1 MARAKRRAKK
11 PREKM
16 AWSPLGEPE
25 GFLREYTAGMSG
37 RDLRRLFSRDAAR
50 AFEVLTRE
58 RRSGDRS
65 REPGNR
71 FVEGAKLAF
80 LGLSYKL
87 TPARRFLFAASLGAA
102 LLALIK
108 IQFHLGN
115 KNVSIDFGG
124 LWFFAAIA
132 GLCLLVAL
140 ELVDRMEVRD
150 ELEVARELQASLLP
164 REIPPLAGYR
174 FAHSYRT
181 AREVG
186 GDAYDVCRLPD
197 GRLALMVCD
206 ATGHGMAAGLVMAI
220 AHATIGTALDIDPS
234 PAAVAAMIHR
244 ALRRKRRRHAF
255 LTLFYAL
262 LDPATGR
269 LTWVSAGHP
278 FPLLRRA
285 DGTVEEIGCGGL
297 PLGAS
302 EIVIP
307 PTGETQLDPGDLL
320 ILYTDG
326 LPEATTESGTTFGY
340 DRLTRLVQLGGP
352 PAVVHE
358 RISRAFAEHVTDEPL
373 MDDMTLLAV
382 GRDGAEALEIPPP
395 PPGQATQADPGHS
408 TQAVGLG

>member
-1 MARAKRRAKK
+1 MAKAKRRAKEK
-11 PREKM
+11 REK
-16 AWSPLGEPE
+16 APKRPAFAEAE

-37 RDLRRLFSRDAAR
+37 REVRRLFSRDAAR

-58 RRSGDRS
+58 RRSGDRA
-65 REPGNR
+65 RDPGHR
-71 FVEGAKLAF
+71 FVEGLRLAF

-87 TPARRFLFAASLGAA
+87 TPARRFLFAASLVAA
-102 LLALIK
+102 FLNLIDF
-108 IQFHLGN
+108 QFHVGGTS
-115 KNVSIDFGG
+115 VRVDFSG
-124 LWFFAAIA
+124 LLFFVAIA

-164 REIPPLAGYR
+164 REIPPLPGYR

-197 GRLALMVCD
+197 GRIALMVCD
-206 ATGHGMAAGLVMAI
+206 ATGHGMAAGMVMAI

-234 PAAVAAMIHR
+234 PAAVAALIHR
-244 ALRRKRRRHAF
+244 ALRRKRRRHTF

-269 LTWVSAGHP
+269 LAWVSAGHP

-285 DGTVEEIGCGGL
+285 DGSIEEIGAGGL
-297 PLGAS
+297 PLGAA
-302 EIVIP
+302 EFLVP
-307 PTGETQLDPGDLL
+307 PTGETVLDPGDLL
-320 ILYTDG
+320 VLYTDG
-326 LPEATTESGTTFGY
+326 LPEATTESGSTFGY
-340 DRLTRLVQLGGP
+340 DRLARLVQPGGP
-352 PAVVHE
+352 ATVVHE
-358 RISRAFAEHVTDEPL
+358 RIFRAFAEHVSDEPL
-373 MDDMTLLAV
+373 MDDMTLLAI
-382 GRDGAEALEIPPP
+382 GRDGPEAMEVPPP
-395 PPGQATQADPGHS
+395 LPQATQAEPGQS

>member
-1 MARAKRRAKK
+1 MAKAKRRAKEERAK
-11 PREKM
+11 KKSRPAFAE
-16 AWSPLGEPE
+16 AE

-37 RDLRRLFSRDAAR
+37 RDVRRLFSRDATR

-58 RRSGDRS
+58 RRAGKQAGDSGH
-65 REPGNR
+65 R
-71 FVEGAKLAF
+71 FIGSLRLAF

-87 TPARRFLFAASLGAA
+87 TPARRFLFAASLLAA
-102 LLALIK
+102 LLTLIHFQLNFGGK
-108 IQFHLGN
+108 TV
-115 KNVSIDFGG
+115 KVDFGG
-124 LWFFAAIA
+124 ISFFVAIA

-164 REIPPLAGYR
+164 REIPPVPGYR

-186 GDAYDVCRLPD
+186 GDAYDVCQLPD

-220 AHATIGTALDIDPS
+220 AHATIGTALDLDPS
-234 PAAVAAMIHR
+234 PAAVAAMVHR

-262 LDPATGR
+262 LDPETGK
-269 LTWVSAGHP
+269 LAWVSAGHP

-285 DGTVEEIGCGGL
+285 DGTVEEIGAGSL
-297 PLGAS
+297 PLGAT
-302 EIVIP
+302 ETVIP
-307 PTGETQLDPGDLL
+307 PTGETTLDPGDLL
-320 ILYTDG
+320 VLYTDR
-326 LPEATTESGTTFGY
+326 LPEATTESGATFGY
-340 DRLTRLVQLGGP
+340 DRLACLIELGGP
-352 PAVVHE
+352 AEVAHE
-358 RISRAFAEHVTDEPL
+358 RIARAFAEHVADEPL

-382 GRDGAEALEIPPP
+382 GRDGAEVLEIPPP
-395 PPGQATQADPGHS
+395 PPA
-408 TQAVGLG
+408 

>member
-1 MARAKRRAKK
+1 MAKAKRRPKEEREKK
-11 PREKM
+11 PSRPAFAE
-16 AWSPLGEPE
+16 AE
-25 GFLREYTAGMSG
+25 GFIREYTAGMS
-37 RDLRRLFSRDAAR
+37 RRELRRLFSRDATR
-50 AFEVLTRE
+50 AYEVLTRE
-58 RRSGDRS
+58 RRAGERGRD
-65 REPGNR
+65 PGHR
-71 FVEGAKLAF
+71 FIEGLRLAF

-87 TPARRFLFAASLGAA
+87 TPARRFLFAASLLSA
-102 LLALIK
+102 LLTLIRF
-108 IQFHLGN
+108 QLHLGGG
-115 KNVSIDFGG
+115 KTVTVDFGG
-124 LWFFAAIA
+124 LSFFVAIA

-164 REIPPLAGYR
+164 REIPHLPGYR

-220 AHATIGTALDIDPS
+220 AHATIGTALDLDPS
-234 PAAVAAMIHR
+234 PAAVAALIHR

-262 LDPATGR
+262 LDPETGC
-269 LTWVSAGHP
+269 LSWVSAGHP

-285 DGTVEEIGCGGL
+285 NGTVEEIGSGSL

-307 PTGETQLDPGDLL
+307 PTGETRLDPGDLL

-326 LPEATTESGTTFGY
+326 LPEATTESGFTFGY
-340 DRLTRLVQLGGP
+340 DRLNALVRLGGP
-352 PAVVHE
+352 AAVVHE
-358 RISRAFAEHVTDEPL
+358 RIARAFAEHVTDEPL

-382 GRDGAEALEIPPP
+382 GRDGAEAVEVPPP
-395 PPGQATQADPGHS
+395 PTQTDPGHS

>member
-1 MARAKRRAKK
+1 MFVMAKAKRRAKEV
-11 PREKM
+11 REKKPSRP
-16 AWSPLGEPE
+16 AFAEAE

-37 RDLRRLFSRDAAR
+37 RELRRLFSRDATR

-58 RRSGDRS
+58 RRATDRA
-65 REPGNR
+65 RGPGHR
-71 FVEGAKLAF
+71 FVEGLRLAF

-87 TPARRFLFAASLGAA
+87 TPARRFLFAASLLSA
-102 LLALIK
+102 LLTLIHF
-108 IQFHLGN
+108 QLHLGGRT
-115 KNVSIDFGG
+115 VQVDFGG
-124 LWFFAAIA
+124 ISFFAAIA

-164 REIPPLAGYR
+164 REIPPLPGYR

-206 ATGHGMAAGLVMAI
+206 ATGHGMAAGMVMAI
-220 AHATIGTALDIDPS
+220 AHATIGTAQDIDPS
-234 PAAVAAMIHR
+234 PAAVAALIHR
-244 ALRRKRRRHAF
+244 TLRRKRRRHAF

-262 LDPATGR
+262 LDPATGT
-269 LTWVSAGHP
+269 LSWVSAGHP

-285 DGTVEEIGCGGL
+285 DGTVEEIGRGSL

-302 EIVIP
+302 EIVLP
-307 PTGETQLDPGDLL
+307 PTGETRLDPGDLL

-326 LPEATTESGTTFGY
+326 LPEATTENGATFGY
-340 DRLTRLVQLGGP
+340 DRLEALVRLGGP
-352 PAVVHE
+352 AAVVHE

-373 MDDMTLLAV
+373 MDDMTLLAI
-382 GRDGAEALEIPPP
+382 GRDGAEAVEVPP
-395 PPGQATQADPGHS
+395 PPGPLQS
-408 TQAVGLG
+408 

>member
-1 MARAKRRAKK
+1 MAKAKK
-11 PREKM
+11 QKKPSRPAFAE
-16 AWSPLGEPE
+16 AE
-25 GFLREYTAGMSG
+25 GFLREYTAGMST
-37 RDLRRLFSRDAAR
+37 REVRRLFSRDATR

-58 RRSGDRS
+58 RRAGERS
-65 REPGNR
+65 RDPGHR
-71 FVEGAKLAF
+71 FVEGFRLAF

-87 TPARRFLFAASLGAA
+87 TPARRFLFAASLLSA
-102 LLALIK
+102 LLTLINF
-108 IQFHLGN
+108 QLHLGG
-115 KNVSIDFGG
+115 KTVKVDFGG
-124 LWFFAAIA
+124 LWFFVSIA

-164 REIPPLAGYR
+164 REIPHLPGYR

-234 PAAVAAMIHR
+234 PAAVAALIHR
-244 ALRRKRRRHAF
+244 TLRRKRRRHAF

-262 LDPATGR
+262 LDPETG
-269 LTWVSAGHP
+269 TVSWVSAGHP

-285 DGTVEEIGCGGL
+285 DGTVEEIGCGSL

-302 EIVIP
+302 EIVVP
-307 PTGETQLDPGDLL
+307 PTGETRLDPGDLL

-326 LPEATTESGTTFGY
+326 LPEATTESGATFGY

-352 PAVVHE
+352 AAVVHE

-373 MDDMTLLAV
+373 MDDMTLLAI
-382 GRDGAEALEIPPP
+382 GRDGTEAVEIPMPLP
-395 PPGQATQADPGHS
+395 

>member
-1 MARAKRRAKK
+1 MAKAKRRAKEG
-11 PREKM
+11 REKKPKRP
-16 AWSPLGEPE
+16 AFAEAE
-25 GFLREYTAGMSG
+25 GFLREYTAGMSRRELG
-37 RDLRRLFSRDAAR
+37 RLFSRDATR
-50 AFEVLTRE
+50 AYDVLTRE
-58 RRSGDRS
+58 RRAGQS
-65 REPGNR
+65 RDPGHR
-71 FVEGAKLAF
+71 FVEGLRLAF

-87 TPARRFLFAASLGAA
+87 TPARRFLFAVSLLSA
-102 LLALIK
+102 LLTLINF
-108 IQFHLGN
+108 QLNLGGG
-115 KNVSIDFGG
+115 KTVKVDFGG
-124 LWFFAAIA
+124 ISFFVAIA

-164 REIPPLAGYR
+164 REIPPLPGYC

-220 AHATIGTALDIDPS
+220 AHATIGTALDFDPS
-234 PAAVAAMIHR
+234 PAAVAAMVHR

-262 LDPATGR
+262 LDPETGR
-269 LTWVSAGHP
+269 LAWVSAGHP

-285 DGTVEEIGCGGL
+285 DGTVEEIGAGSL
-297 PLGAS
+297 PLGAT
-302 EIVIP
+302 ETVIP
-307 PTGETQLDPGDLL
+307 PTGETTLDPGDLL
-320 ILYTDG
+320 VLYTDG

-358 RISRAFAEHVTDEPL
+358 RISAAFAEHVTDEPL
-373 MDDMTLLAV
+373 MDDMTLLAI
-382 GRDGAEALEIPPP
+382 GRYGVEAVDVPPAIPTEPP
-395 PPGQATQADPGHS
+395 AS
-408 TQAVGLG
+408 RSES